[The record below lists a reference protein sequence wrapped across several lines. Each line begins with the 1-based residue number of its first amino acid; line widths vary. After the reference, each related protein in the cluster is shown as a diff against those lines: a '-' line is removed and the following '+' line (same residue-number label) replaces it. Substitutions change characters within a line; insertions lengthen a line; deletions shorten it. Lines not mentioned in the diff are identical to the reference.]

1 MVSWVALCFGS
12 FFILEQ
18 VKLPVPSA
26 ELAVLTRQHT
36 AVIMFCAR
44 QNNQV
49 KNESTN
55 QPDVLSAPC
64 ETIS

>member
-1 MVSWVALCFGS
+1 MVYWVALCFGS
-12 FFILEQ
+12 FFILEP

-26 ELAVLTRQHT
+26 ELAVLTSQHT
-36 AVIMFCAR
+36 AMIMFCAH
-44 QNNQV
+44 QNHQV
-49 KNESTN
+49 KNESTS